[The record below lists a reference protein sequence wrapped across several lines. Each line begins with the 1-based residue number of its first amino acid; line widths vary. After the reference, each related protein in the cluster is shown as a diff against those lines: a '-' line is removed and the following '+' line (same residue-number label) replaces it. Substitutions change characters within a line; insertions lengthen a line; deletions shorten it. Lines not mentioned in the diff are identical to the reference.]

1 MHQFTTEAAAALK
14 APLQNPAIERS
25 ILGALMLFPNEI
37 ERHAELIT
45 PNHFTCLPNRLLW
58 DVIVQEWRT
67 SGSADAD
74 ILAHQLDA
82 AGHLEVVGGSE
93 ALLAIL
99 EGVPHAG
106 NLGREVEVLHELYV
120 RRQVRDE
127 LRERLAVVSDVGQHW
142 PEVARKLGEPIVAE
156 GGRGASTLTAAELVA
171 AHPEQREPLF
181 DGLLR
186 RGEVGTLV
194 APSKC
199 GKSWLTYGAAL
210 AFVTGER
217 WLGTFATPTGGGRV
231 LLLDN
236 ELSPETLGFRL
247 RRVSKSLGV
256 DLGQLGERLRIA
268 TFRGRRC
275 FLGDVASAI
284 RSAGGVDLVVI
295 DAAYRAYP
303 PDFSENDNAQ
313 ITGFF
318 STLVEI
324 AETAQAG
331 LLLIHHSTKGE
342 QSGKSVRDVGAG
354 AGAWSRATDLHIG
367 LREHEAPDAVVFD
380 GIVRSSPPIVPFVLQ
395 FDRDSMRWERNDE
408 LDPTALRGG
417 RKSPEARESEK
428 QAREEARRQ
437 ATRDKQ
443 DQRVESVFNVH
454 ARTWLS
460 PNQIKAHAGLS
471 GAVVSESVVRLLA
484 RKVIVSRLSAKRAG
498 AVEYLLTSSLAE
510 VTEFERQATGRDD
523 SPPHPPDDCPVPSA
537 ATGGSIAGQDSPV
550 CPVRPVRGRKQAKQ
564 EGKQQRGKQARKQR
578 HASPEGK
585 RRSRGKSPEQSPEV
599 VPEVIPAAVGDWQ
612 GEAVQTFVGAS

>member
-1 MHQFTTEAAAALK
+1 
-14 APLQNPAIERS
+14 
-25 ILGALMLFPNEI
+25 
-37 ERHAELIT
+37 
-45 PNHFTCLPNRLLW
+45 
-58 DVIVQEWRT
+58 
-67 SGSADAD
+67 
-74 ILAHQLDA
+74 
-82 AGHLEVVGGSE
+82 
-93 ALLAIL
+93 
-99 EGVPHAG
+99 
-106 NLGREVEVLHELYV
+106 
-120 RRQVRDE
+120 
-127 LRERLAVVSDVGQHW
+127 
-142 PEVARKLGEPIVAE
+142 
-156 GGRGASTLTAAELVA
+156 
-171 AHPEQREPLF
+171 
-181 DGLLR
+181 
-186 RGEVGTLV
+186 
-194 APSKC
+194 
-199 GKSWLTYGAAL
+199 
-210 AFVTGER
+210 
-217 WLGTFATPTGGGRV
+217 
-231 LLLDN
+231 
-236 ELSPETLGFRL
+236 
-247 RRVSKSLGV
+247 
-256 DLGQLGERLRIA
+256 
-268 TFRGRRC
+268 
-275 FLGDVASAI
+275 VASAI

-303 PDFSENDNAQ
+303 PDFNENDNAAV
-313 ITGFF
+313 TAFF
-318 STLVEI
+318 GTLVEI

-331 LLLIHHSTKGE
+331 LLLIHHSSKGE
-342 QSGKSVRDVGAG
+342 QSGKSIRDVGAG

-523 SPPHPPDDCPVPSA
+523 SPPHPPDDCPVPSV

-550 CPVRPVRGRKQAKQ
+550 RPVRPVRGRKQA
-564 EGKQQRGKQARKQR
+564 KQARKQR

-585 RRSRGKSPEQSPEV
+585 RRSRGKSPEQSPE
-599 VPEVIPAAVGDWQ
+599 EIPAAVGDWQ